1 MVKEQK
7 KMDNPKFNN
16 HVLVPFAFF
25 DKLMRC
31 YYGEGPNYKN
41 QSSEPVIYEGPTTEV
56 NNMELDSFKNMQLQ
70 TKMPPGF
77 VAGGSLKR
85 KMELKENN
93 D

>member
-1 MVKEQK
+1 MEIERKIME
-7 KMDNPKFNN
+7 DPKFNN

-31 YYGEGPNYKN
+31 YYGEGPNDSN
-41 QSSEPVIYEGPTTEV
+41 QKPEPIIYEGPTTEV
-56 NNMELDSFKNMQLQ
+56 NNMELDSLKNMQIQ
-70 TKMPPGF
+70 TTMPSGF
-77 VAGGSLKR
+77 VPGGSLKR